1 MADFTIFL
9 GNKNYSSWSLRPWLV
24 LRQAGL
30 EFEETRIPLYGA
42 ESRAALLAWSPSGR
56 VPVLRHGETA
66 IWDSLAICE
75 YLAESFPEKRLW
87 PRERDARAR
96 ARSVSAEMHSS
107 FAALRAQMP
116 MNVRASG
123 RRVARTAELGSDL
136 ARVAE
141 LWRDCLA
148 EKTARGPFLFGEF
161 SIADAMYAPVVFRFA
176 TYGVQLGAH
185 RTRHRAGVVVARPKI
200 KRRKGFGEVFA
211 DRQAVPHHEL
221 AVLQRRDGAGR
232 RVLHDLSLIHI

>member
-1 MADFTIFL
+1 MTLALAI

-96 ARSVSAEMHSS
+96 ARSVSAEMHSG

-176 TYGVQLGAH
+176 TYGVQLGKAEQGYADAV
-185 RTRHRAGVVVARPKI
+185 RTLPAMRAWAEAAARET
-200 KRRKGFGEVFA
+200 EVIA
-211 DRQAVPHHEL
+211 SEEL
-221 AVLQRRDGAGR
+221 GAG
-232 RVLHDLSLIHI
+232 